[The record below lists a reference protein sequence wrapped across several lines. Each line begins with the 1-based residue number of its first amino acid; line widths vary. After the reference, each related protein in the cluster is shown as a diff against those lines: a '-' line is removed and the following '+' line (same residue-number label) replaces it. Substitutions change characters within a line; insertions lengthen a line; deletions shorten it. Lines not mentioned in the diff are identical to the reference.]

1 MTATTART
9 ARTEDRASLSQLVM
23 VFLSLYVIVALFI
36 ETVVPLPP
44 ETTALLQLFDT
55 LICVVF
61 LADFGVRVARA
72 ESKWKF
78 MRGGWIDLLASIPMI
93 DAFRWGRLVRV
104 VRVLRAFRSAR
115 VFAAFF
121 LRKRAD
127 SALASVIAVSAALVI
142 FGSLAMLN
150 VESDATSNIKTPGD
164 ALWWS
169 LTTIT
174 TVGYGDRYPV
184 TAEGRVI
191 AVMLMIAGAAL
202 FSTFTAFIAT
212 YFMQPSASQND
223 EVKALVEEVRALR
236 AELERH
242 GIPRAHPADHASE
255 RRIGA

>member
-1 MTATTART
+1 MTKTADDRTT
-9 ARTEDRASLSQLVM
+9 LPQLVM
-23 VFLSLYVIVALFI
+23 VFLSLYVVVALFV
-36 ETVVPLPP
+36 ETIVPLPP

-61 LADFGVRVARA
+61 LLDLGVRFAKA
-72 ESKWKF
+72 ESKWTF
-78 MRGGWIDLLASIPMI
+78 ARWGWIDLLASIPMM
-93 DAFRWGRLVRV
+93 DALRWGRLIRV

-121 LRKRAD
+121 LRRRAD
-127 SALASVIAVSAALVI
+127 SAFASVVAVSVALVI

-150 VESDATSNIKTPGD
+150 VESDSQSNIRTPGD

-169 LTTIT
+169 LSTIT

-202 FSTFTAFIAT
+202 FSTFTAFVAT
-212 YFMQPSASQND
+212 YFLQPAKQND
-223 EVKALVEEVRALR
+223 RIETLVEEVRALR
-236 AELERH
+236 EEMARH
-242 GIPRAHPADHASE
+242 GITPTRDAGRSA
-255 RRIGA
+255 GA

>member
-1 MTATTART
+1 MF
-9 ARTEDRASLSQLVM
+9 QLVM

-44 ETTALLQLFDT
+44 ETAALLQLFDT

-61 LADFGVRVARA
+61 LIDFGVRFAKA

-78 MRGGWIDLLASIPMI
+78 MRWGWIDLLASIPMM

-104 VRVLRAFRSAR
+104 IRILRAFRSAR
-115 VFAAFF
+115 VFATFF
-121 LRKRAD
+121 FYKRAD
-127 SALASVIAVSAALVI
+127 SALASVSALAIALVI

-150 VESDATSNIKTPGD
+150 VESDASSNIKTPGD

-169 LTTIT
+169 LATVT

-202 FSTFTAFIAT
+202 FSTFTAFVAT
-212 YFMQPSASQND
+212 YFIQSPPDQNED
-223 EVKALVEEVRALR
+223 VKALVEEVRALR
-236 AELERH
+236 EELERH
-242 GIPRAHPADHASE
+242 GIATPRDTE
-255 RRIGA
+255 RRVGA

>member
-1 MTATTART
+1 
-9 ARTEDRASLSQLVM
+9 M

-44 ETTALLQLFDT
+44 ETAALLQLIDT

-61 LADFGVRVARA
+61 LIDFGVRFVRA

-78 MRGGWIDLLASIPMI
+78 MRWGWIDLLASIPMM

-104 VRVLRAFRSAR
+104 VRILRAFRSAR
-115 VFAAFF
+115 VFATFF
-121 LRKRAD
+121 FAKRAESAFATV
-127 SALASVIAVSAALVI
+127 SALAFALVI

-150 VESDATSNIKTPGD
+150 VETDSGANIKTPGD

-191 AVMLMIAGAAL
+191 AVLLMIAGAAL

-212 YFMQPSASQND
+212 YFMQAPPAEND
-223 EVKALVEEVRALR
+223 KLDALVEEVRALR
-236 AELERH
+236 EELERM
-242 GIPRAHPADHASE
+242 
-255 RRIGA
+255 RITRPHDAA

>member
-1 MTATTART
+1 MTTATAPSRDDRT
-9 ARTEDRASLSQLVM
+9 SLFQLVM

-36 ETVVPLPP
+36 ETIVKLPP
-44 ETTALLQLFDT
+44 ETAALLQLIDT

-61 LADFGVRVARA
+61 LLDFGIRFAKA
-72 ESKWKF
+72 ESKWRF
-78 MRGGWIDLLASIPMI
+78 MRWGWIDFLASIPMV

-115 VFAAFF
+115 VFATFF
-121 LRKRAD
+121 MRKRAD
-127 SALASVIAVSAALVI
+127 SALASVVAISVALVI

-150 VESDATSNIKTPGD
+150 VESDEQSNIKTPGD

-169 LTTIT
+169 LATIT

-212 YFMQPSASQND
+212 FFLQPAEQND
-223 EVKALVEEVRALR
+223 RIEELVQEVRALR
-236 AELERH
+236 EDLERH
-242 GIPRAHPADHASE
+242 GISRTADAD

>member
-1 MTATTART
+1 MTEAPRPARVDD
-9 ARTEDRASLSQLVM
+9 RTSLSQLVM

-36 ETVVPLPP
+36 ETIVKLPP
-44 ETTALLQLFDT
+44 ETQALLQLIDT
-55 LICVVF
+55 LICVIF
-61 LADFGVRVARA
+61 LLDFGVRFAKA
-72 ESKWKF
+72 PSKWKF
-78 MRGGWIDLLASIPMI
+78 MRWGWIDLLASVPMM

-104 VRVLRAFRSAR
+104 IRVLRAFRSAR

-121 LRKRAD
+121 MRRRAD
-127 SALASVIAVSAALVI
+127 SALASVVAISVALVI

-150 VESDATSNIKTPGD
+150 VESDAESNIRTPGD

-191 AVMLMIAGAAL
+191 AVMLMISGAAL

-212 YFMQPSASQND
+212 YFMQPAADQSAAQND
-223 EVKALVEEVRALR
+223 KVDALVQEVRALR
-236 AELERH
+236 EELERH
-242 GIPRAHPADHASE
+242 GISQPPR
-255 RRIGA
+255 